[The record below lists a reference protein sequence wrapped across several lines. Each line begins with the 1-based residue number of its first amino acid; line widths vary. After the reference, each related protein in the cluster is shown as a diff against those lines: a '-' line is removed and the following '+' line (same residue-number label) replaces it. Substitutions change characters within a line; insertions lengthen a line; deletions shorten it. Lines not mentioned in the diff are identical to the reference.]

1 MTSLDALIGKPR
13 KSGSLERVQQLPREA
28 KEKKTTN
35 QLAIEQFKKFM
46 EETQRKTDRE
56 GHRRLT
62 DGEAR
67 SKSKKQRSKS
77 CNSAKGDLFSIDRD
91 QPHAHGTREMREQ
104 KRDKSKESGDQT
116 SLRRAQGQSCIE
128 ELNKLKNEINEE
140 IRQERN
146 L

>member
-1 MTSLDALIGKPR
+1 M
-13 KSGSLERVQQLPREA
+13 
-28 KEKKTTN
+28 
-35 QLAIEQFKKFM
+35 
-46 EETQRKTDRE
+46 
-56 GHRRLT
+56 T

-91 QPHAHGTREMREQ
+91 QPHAHGTKEVREQ

-146 L
+146 M